1 MTVVIDASVLV
12 SALMDRDEKA
22 EAVRIMLAPVDLSA
36 PHLVDLEVIQS
47 LRRHDRKGRH
57 DAARALRQF
66 RLLEIRRFDH
76 EPLLPRIWELRHNL
90 TAYDAAYVALAEVI
104 EAPLFTSDRRI
115 AAAPGHRAEVVVL

>member
-22 EAVRIMLAPVDLSA
+22 EAVRIMLAPVDLVA
-36 PHLVDLEVIQS
+36 PHLVDLEVMQG
-47 LRRHDRKGRH
+47 LRRHDRDGLH
-57 DAARALRQF
+57 DAVRALRQF

-104 EAPLFTSDRRI
+104 AAPLFTSDRRI
-115 AAAPGHRAEVVVL
+115 ATAPGHRAEVVVL

>member
-12 SALMDRDEKA
+12 SALMDRDERA
-22 EAVRIMLAPVDLSA
+22 EAARIMLAPADLIA
-36 PHLVDLEVIQS
+36 PHIVDLEVMQG
-47 LRRHDRKGRH
+47 LRRHGRRGLH
-57 DAARALRQF
+57 DAVRALRQF

-115 AAAPGHRAEVVVL
+115 ANAPGHRAEVVVL

>member
-12 SALMDRDEKA
+12 SALMDRDEAA
-22 EAVRIMLAPVDLSA
+22 EAVRASLAPVDLIA
-36 PHLVDLEVIQS
+36 PHLVDLEVMQG

-57 DAARALRQF
+57 DAVRALRQF

-90 TAYDAAYVALAEVI
+90 TAYDAAYVALAEVVG
-104 EAPLFTSDRRI
+104 APLFTSDRSI
-115 AAAPGHRAEVVVL
+115 VNAPGHHAEVIVL